1 MRIEIK
7 LYSYHDLDLV
17 SLYKT
22 GRIAFP
28 ETTRQVLNSYAR
40 KEVYKVRPLPLNENR
55 AAKYPQ
61 KMYRKFY
68 HYHVDLDSKEDA
80 DAIRLMRTITD
91 GYRNNFIKSVLRQYL
106 CGIFTEEYSKE
117 GDARFFNEMSRRIQG
132 DRDEKDIKQVK
143 RNKGNNTK
151 KYQKNTSRKE
161 AVYKESEKMH
171 DETQLSTEKRI
182 ISGEAAD
189 KDEHVNMNTEVSLGN
204 FGDSA
209 ATEPK
214 NQHVIGDADKIAEST
229 DKLEPKAADIPGA
242 TGITGATGISNAT
255 IDAETDNAEG
265 SIPSSD
271 NQIQDVAPR
280 AKMSDALQRLLAR
293 DNDNNTDS
301 SVTSNE
307 AKTEPVNNT
316 DEEEAEDFDDF
327 LDDITEQY

>member
-143 RNKGNNTK
+143 RNKGNSTK

-161 AVYKESEKMH
+161 AVYKENDKMP
-171 DETQLSTEKRI
+171 DEIKLAAEERVNS
-182 ISGEAAD
+182 EAAS
-189 KDEHVNMNTEVSLGN
+189 KDEYVSMNAAAASLGN
-204 FGDSA
+204 FNDSNTA
-209 ATEPK
+209 EPK
-214 NQHVIGDADKIAEST
+214 IQHVIEDASRISESADKL
-229 DKLEPKAADIPGA
+229 KPKTAGTPGA
-242 TGITGATGISNAT
+242 TGTTDVADITMDAEISNA
-255 IDAETDNAEG
+255 G
-265 SIPSSD
+265 SDTPSSND
-271 NQIQDVAPR
+271 KAQGAAPR

-293 DNDNNTDS
+293 DNDDNADS
-301 SVTSNE
+301 SNTSNE
-307 AKTEPVNNT
+307 AKNEPVDSV

>member
-161 AVYKESEKMH
+161 TVYKENDKMP
-171 DETQLSTEKRI
+171 DEIKLDAEERVNS
-182 ISGEAAD
+182 EAAS
-189 KDEHVNMNTEVSLGN
+189 KDEYANMNTAAASLGN
-204 FGDSA
+204 FNDSNTA
-209 ATEPK
+209 EPK
-214 NQHVIGDADKIAEST
+214 IQHVIDEASRIAEPVDNLKPNAT
-229 DKLEPKAADIPGA
+229 GDPGA
-242 TGITGATGISNAT
+242 TGIAGVAGATM
-255 IDAETDNAEG
+255 DAETDNAG
-265 SIPSSD
+265 ANTPSGD
-271 NQIQDVAPR
+271 NKAQDAAPR

-293 DNDNNTDS
+293 DNDDNTDS
-301 SVTSNE
+301 SATSNE
-307 AKTEPVNNT
+307 AKTEPVDSA
-316 DEEEAEDFDDF
+316 DEEETEDFDDF

>member
-106 CGIFTEEYSKE
+106 CGIFTEEYSKK

-161 AVYKESEKMH
+161 VVYKESDNMS
-171 DETQLSTEKRI
+171 DETQLAAEKRVN
-182 ISGEAAD
+182 SEAAG

-204 FGDSA
+204 FGDSD
-209 ATEPK
+209 TDEPK
-214 NQHVIGDADKIAEST
+214 NQHVIGDADRIA
-229 DKLEPKAADIPGA
+229 
-242 TGITGATGISNAT
+242 
-255 IDAETDNAEG
+255 
-265 SIPSSD
+265 
-271 NQIQDVAPR
+271 
-280 AKMSDALQRLLAR
+280 
-293 DNDNNTDS
+293 
-301 SVTSNE
+301 
-307 AKTEPVNNT
+307 
-316 DEEEAEDFDDF
+316 
-327 LDDITEQY
+327 

>member
-68 HYHVDLDSKEDA
+68 HYHVDLDNKEDA

-161 AVYKESEKMH
+161 AVYKESDNMS
-171 DETQLSTEKRI
+171 DETQLAAEKRI
-182 ISGEAAD
+182 SGDTAD
-189 KDEHVNMNTEVSLGN
+189 KDEYVNMNTEVSLGN
-204 FGDSA
+204 FGDSDTA
-209 ATEPK
+209 EPK

-229 DKLEPKAADIPGA
+229 DKLKPKTADIPGA
-242 TGITGATGISNAT
+242 TGITSATGVSNAT

-265 SIPSSD
+265 GIPSSD

>member
-106 CGIFTEEYSKE
+106 CGIFTEEYSKK

-143 RNKGNNTK
+143 RNKGKNTK

-161 AVYKESEKMH
+161 VVYKESDNMS
-171 DETQLSTEKRI
+171 DETQLAAEKRVN
-182 ISGEAAD
+182 SEAAG

-204 FGDSA
+204 FGDSD
-209 ATEPK
+209 TDEPK
-214 NQHVIGDADKIAEST
+214 NQHVIGDADRIAELT
-229 DKLEPKAADIPGA
+229 DKLKPKTADIHGT
-242 TGITGATGISNAT
+242 TGITGATGVSNAT
-255 IDAETDNAEG
+255 IDTETDNAEG

-316 DEEEAEDFDDF
+316 DKEEAEDFDDF

>member
-1 MRIEIK
+1 
-7 LYSYHDLDLV
+7 
-17 SLYKT
+17 
-22 GRIAFP
+22 
-28 ETTRQVLNSYAR
+28 
-40 KEVYKVRPLPLNENR
+40 
-55 AAKYPQ
+55 
-61 KMYRKFY
+61 MYRKFY

-161 AVYKESEKMH
+161 AVYKESDNMS
-171 DETQLSTEKRI
+171 DETQLAAEKRI
-182 ISGEAAD
+182 SGETAD

-204 FGDSA
+204 FGDSD

-242 TGITGATGISNAT
+242 TGITDATGIANTT
-255 IDAETDNAEG
+255 IDAETYNAE
-265 SIPSSD
+265 SNIPSSD
-271 NQIQDVAPR
+271 NQIQDTTPR

-293 DNDNNTDS
+293 DNDDNTDS
-301 SVTSNE
+301 STTSNE

-316 DEEEAEDFDDF
+316 DDEEAEDFDDF

>member
-68 HYHVDLDSKEDA
+68 HSDVDLDSKEDA

-106 CGIFTEEYSKE
+106 CGIFTEEYSKK
-117 GDARFFNEMSRRIQG
+117 GDARFFNEMSRRIQS

-161 AVYKESEKMH
+161 VVYKESDNMS
-171 DETQLSTEKRI
+171 DETQLAAEKRVN
-182 ISGEAAD
+182 SEAAG

-204 FGDSA
+204 FGDSD
-209 ATEPK
+209 TDEPK
-214 NQHVIGDADKIAEST
+214 NQHVIGDADRIAELT
-229 DKLEPKAADIPGA
+229 DKLKPKTADIHGT
-242 TGITGATGISNAT
+242 TGITGATGVSNAT
-255 IDAETDNAEG
+255 IDTETDNAEG

-316 DEEEAEDFDDF
+316 DKEEAEDFDDF

>member
-161 AVYKESEKMH
+161 AVYKENDKMP
-171 DETQLSTEKRI
+171 DEIKL
-182 ISGEAAD
+182 AAEERVNSKAAS
-189 KDEHVNMNTEVSLGN
+189 KDEYVNMNAAAASLGN
-204 FGDSA
+204 FNDSNTA
-209 ATEPK
+209 EPK
-214 NQHVIGDADKIAEST
+214 IQHVIEDASRIAESA
-229 DKLEPKAADIPGA
+229 DKLKLKTAGIPGA
-242 TGITGATGISNAT
+242 TGITGVADATM
-255 IDAETDNAEG
+255 DAETDNARDNT
-265 SIPSSD
+265 PSSND
-271 NQIQDVAPR
+271 KTQDAAPR

-293 DNDNNTDS
+293 DNDDNTNS
-301 SVTSNE
+301 SATSNK
-307 AKTEPVNNT
+307 AKTESVDSV
-316 DEEEAEDFDDF
+316 DEEEVEDFDDF

>member
-1 MRIEIK
+1 M
-7 LYSYHDLDLV
+7 
-17 SLYKT
+17 
-22 GRIAFP
+22 
-28 ETTRQVLNSYAR
+28 
-40 KEVYKVRPLPLNENR
+40 
-55 AAKYPQ
+55 
-61 KMYRKFY
+61 
-68 HYHVDLDSKEDA
+68 
-80 DAIRLMRTITD
+80 
-91 GYRNNFIKSVLRQYL
+91 
-106 CGIFTEEYSKE
+106 
-117 GDARFFNEMSRRIQG
+117 
-132 DRDEKDIKQVK
+132 
-143 RNKGNNTK
+143 
-151 KYQKNTSRKE
+151 
-161 AVYKESEKMH
+161 YKESEKMP
-171 DETQLSTEKRI
+171 DETQLSAEKI
-182 ISGEAAD
+182 VSDEAAD

-204 FGDSA
+204 FGNSDD
-209 ATEPK
+209 TEPK

-229 DKLEPKAADIPGA
+229 DKLKPKTADIPGA
-242 TGITGATGISNAT
+242 TGITSATGVSNAT

>member
-161 AVYKESEKMH
+161 AVYKESDNMS
-171 DETQLSTEKRI
+171 DETQLAAEKI
-182 ISGEAAD
+182 VSDEAAD

-204 FGDSA
+204 FGDSD

-229 DKLEPKAADIPGA
+229 DKLKPKTADISGA
-242 TGITGATGISNAT
+242 TGITSATGVSNAT
-255 IDAETDNAEG
+255 IDAEADNAEG

-293 DNDNNTDS
+293 DNDNNTDN

-316 DEEEAEDFDDF
+316 NEEEAEDFDDF

>member
-68 HYHVDLDSKEDA
+68 HYHVDLDNKEDA

-161 AVYKESEKMH
+161 AVYKESDNMS
-171 DETQLSTEKRI
+171 DETQLAAEKRI
-182 ISGEAAD
+182 SGETAD
-189 KDEHVNMNTEVSLGN
+189 KDEYVNMNTEVSLGN
-204 FGDSA
+204 FGDSDTA
-209 ATEPK
+209 EPK
-214 NQHVIGDADKIAEST
+214 NQHVIGDADRIAEST
-229 DKLEPKAADIPGA
+229 DKLEPKAADIPSDTGITDA
-242 TGITGATGISNAT
+242 TGIANTT
-255 IDAETDNAEG
+255 IYAETYNAE
-265 SIPSSD
+265 SNIPSSD
-271 NQIQDVAPR
+271 NQIQDTTPR

-307 AKTEPVNNT
+307 VKTEPVNNT

>member
-161 AVYKESEKMH
+161 TAYKENDKMS
-171 DETQLSTEKRI
+171 DEIKLVAEEMVS
-182 ISGEAAD
+182 SEAAS
-189 KDEHVNMNTEVSLGN
+189 KDEYANMNTAAASLGN
-204 FGDSA
+204 FNDSNTA
-209 ATEPK
+209 EPK
-214 NQHVIGDADKIAEST
+214 IQHVIDEASRIAEPA
-229 DKLEPKAADIPGA
+229 DNLKPNAAGVADIA
-242 TGITGATGISNAT
+242 MSTEADESECKN
-255 IDAETDNAEG
+255 
-265 SIPSSD
+265 PSSD
-271 NQIQDVAPR
+271 NKTQDTAPR

-293 DNDNNTDS
+293 NNDDNADS
-301 SVTSNE
+301 SNTSNE
-307 AKTEPVNNT
+307 AKNEPVDSV

>member
-161 AVYKESEKMH
+161 AVYKESDNMS
-171 DETQLSTEKRI
+171 DETQLAAEKRI
-182 ISGEAAD
+182 SGETAD
-189 KDEHVNMNTEVSLGN
+189 KDEYVNMNTEVSLGN
-204 FGDSA
+204 FGDSDTA
-209 ATEPK
+209 EPK
-214 NQHVIGDADKIAEST
+214 NQHVIGDADRIAEST

-242 TGITGATGISNAT
+242 TGITDATGIANTT
-255 IDAETDNAEG
+255 IDAETYNAE
-265 SIPSSD
+265 SNIPSSD
-271 NQIQDVAPR
+271 NQIQDTTPR

-293 DNDNNTDS
+293 DNDDNTDS
-301 SVTSNE
+301 STTSNE

-316 DEEEAEDFDDF
+316 DDEEAEDFDDF

>member
-106 CGIFTEEYSKE
+106 CGIFTEEYSKN

-143 RNKGNNTK
+143 RNKGNK

-161 AVYKESEKMH
+161 AVYKESEKMP
-171 DETQLSTEKRI
+171 DETQLSAEKRI
-182 ISGEAAD
+182 SR
-189 KDEHVNMNTEVSLGN
+189 NNR
-204 FGDSA
+204 
-209 ATEPK
+209 P
-214 NQHVIGDADKIAEST
+214 
-229 DKLEPKAADIPGA
+229 
-242 TGITGATGISNAT
+242 
-255 IDAETDNAEG
+255 
-265 SIPSSD
+265 
-271 NQIQDVAPR
+271 
-280 AKMSDALQRLLAR
+280 R
-293 DNDNNTDS
+293 DNKHPVIYRKKVIFTNNIDNKHCGNNNCNNYQETNSTFFTIFS
-301 SVTSNE
+301 SH
-307 AKTEPVNNT
+307 
-316 DEEEAEDFDDF
+316 
-327 LDDITEQY
+327 QYDPPLKNHRIG

>member
-143 RNKGNNTK
+143 RNKGNK

-161 AVYKESEKMH
+161 AVHKESEKMP
-171 DETQLSTEKRI
+171 DETQLSAEKI
-182 ISGEAAD
+182 VSDEAAD

-204 FGDSA
+204 FGNSDD
-209 ATEPK
+209 TEPK

-229 DKLEPKAADIPGA
+229 DKLKPKTADISGA
-242 TGITGATGISNAT
+242 TGITSATGVSNAT

-293 DNDNNTDS
+293 DNNNTDS

>member
-40 KEVYKVRPLPLNENR
+40 REVYKVRPLPLNENR
-55 AAKYPQ
+55 EAKYPQ

-161 AVYKESEKMH
+161 AVYKENDKMP
-171 DETQLSTEKRI
+171 DEIKLAAEERVNS
-182 ISGEAAD
+182 EAAS
-189 KDEHVNMNTEVSLGN
+189 KYEYVSMNAAAASLGN
-204 FGDSA
+204 FNDSNTA
-209 ATEPK
+209 EPK
-214 NQHVIGDADKIAEST
+214 IQHVIEDASRIAKSADKL
-229 DKLEPKAADIPGA
+229 KPKTAGIPGA
-242 TGITGATGISNAT
+242 TGITGVAAATM
-255 IDAETDNAEG
+255 DAETDNAG
-265 SIPSSD
+265 D
-271 NQIQDVAPR
+271 NTPLSNNKTQDAAPR

-293 DNDNNTDS
+293 DNDDNADS
-301 SVTSNE
+301 STTSNE
-307 AKTEPVNNT
+307 AKTELVDSV
-316 DEEEAEDFDDF
+316 DEEESEDFDDF

>member
-68 HYHVDLDSKEDA
+68 HYHVDLDNKEDA

-161 AVYKESEKMH
+161 AVYKESDNMS
-171 DETQLSTEKRI
+171 DETQLAAEKRI
-182 ISGEAAD
+182 SGETAD
-189 KDEHVNMNTEVSLGN
+189 KDEYVNMNTEVSLGN
-204 FGDSA
+204 FGDSDTA
-209 ATEPK
+209 EPK
-214 NQHVIGDADKIAEST
+214 NQHVIGDADRIAEST
-229 DKLEPKAADIPGA
+229 DKLEPKAADIPGDTGITDA
-242 TGITGATGISNAT
+242 TGIANTT
-255 IDAETDNAEG
+255 IYAETYNAE
-265 SIPSSD
+265 SNIPSSD
-271 NQIQDVAPR
+271 NQIQDTTPR

-307 AKTEPVNNT
+307 VKTEPVNNT

>member
-143 RNKGNNTK
+143 RNKGNK

-161 AVYKESEKMH
+161 AVYKESEKMP
-171 DETQLSTEKRI
+171 DETQLSAEKI
-182 ISGEAAD
+182 VSDEAAD

-204 FGDSA
+204 FGNSD

-214 NQHVIGDADKIAEST
+214 NQ
-229 DKLEPKAADIPGA
+229 
-242 TGITGATGISNAT
+242 
-255 IDAETDNAEG
+255 
-265 SIPSSD
+265 
-271 NQIQDVAPR
+271 
-280 AKMSDALQRLLAR
+280 
-293 DNDNNTDS
+293 
-301 SVTSNE
+301 
-307 AKTEPVNNT
+307 
-316 DEEEAEDFDDF
+316 
-327 LDDITEQY
+327 

>member
-68 HYHVDLDSKEDA
+68 HYHVDLESKEDA

-106 CGIFTEEYSKE
+106 CGIFTEEYSKN

-143 RNKGNNTK
+143 RNKGNK

-161 AVYKESEKMH
+161 AVYKESEKMP
-171 DETQLSTEKRI
+171 DETQLSAEKRI
-182 ISGEAAD
+182 SGEVAD
-189 KDEHVNMNTEVSLGN
+189 QDEHVNMNTEVSLGN

-214 NQHVIGDADKIAEST
+214 NQHVIADADKIAEST

-316 DEEEAEDFDDF
+316 DDEEAEDFDDF

>member
-161 AVYKESEKMH
+161 AVYKENDKMP
-171 DETQLSTEKRI
+171 DEIKLAAEERVNS
-182 ISGEAAD
+182 EAAS
-189 KDEHVNMNTEVSLGN
+189 KDEYVSMNAAAASLGN
-204 FGDSA
+204 FNDSDTA
-209 ATEPK
+209 EPK
-214 NQHVIGDADKIAEST
+214 IQHVIKDASRISESADKLKPNVAGVPGVTGMT
-229 DKLEPKAADIPGA
+229 DTTGVADI
-242 TGITGATGISNAT
+242 TIDTETSNAGGNT
-255 IDAETDNAEG
+255 
-265 SIPSSD
+265 SSSND
-271 NQIQDVAPR
+271 KTQDTAPR

-293 DNDNNTDS
+293 DNDDNTDS
-301 SVTSNE
+301 SATSNE
-307 AKTEPVNNT
+307 AKTELVDSV
-316 DEEEAEDFDDF
+316 DEEESEDFDDF

>member
-161 AVYKESEKMH
+161 AVYKENDKMS
-171 DETQLSTEKRI
+171 DEIKLAAEERVNS
-182 ISGEAAD
+182 EAAS
-189 KDEHVNMNTEVSLGN
+189 KDEHVRMNAISN
-204 FGDSA
+204 FGDSNTA
-209 ATEPK
+209 EPK
-214 NQHVIGDADKIAEST
+214 IQHVIDEASRIAESAGNL
-229 DKLEPKAADIPGA
+229 KPNAAGDPGTTGTTGVIDI
-242 TGITGATGISNAT
+242 TM
-255 IDAETDNAEG
+255 DAETSNAG
-265 SIPSSD
+265 GDTPSSD
-271 NQIQDVAPR
+271 NKAQDTAPR

-293 DNDNNTDS
+293 DNDDNTDS
-301 SVTSNE
+301 SATSNE
-307 AKTEPVNNT
+307 TKTESVDSA

>member
-68 HYHVDLDSKEDA
+68 HYHVDLDNKEDA

-161 AVYKESEKMH
+161 AVYKENEKMS
-171 DETQLSTEKRI
+171 DETQLAAEKRI
-182 ISGEAAD
+182 SGETAD
-189 KDEHVNMNTEVSLGN
+189 KDEYVNMNTEVNLGN
-204 FGDSA
+204 FGDSDTA
-209 ATEPK
+209 EPK
-214 NQHVIGDADKIAEST
+214 NQHVIGDADRIAEST
-229 DKLEPKAADIPGA
+229 DKPKPKAADIPGA
-242 TGITGATGISNAT
+242 TGITDATGVSNAT
-255 IDAETDNAEG
+255 IDTETDNAEG

-271 NQIQDVAPR
+271 NQIQDTTPR

-293 DNDNNTDS
+293 DNDDNTDS
-301 SVTSNE
+301 STTSNE
-307 AKTEPVNNT
+307 TKTEPVNNT
-316 DEEEAEDFDDF
+316 DDEEAEDFDDF

>member
-161 AVYKESEKMH
+161 AVYKKSDNMS
-171 DETQLSTEKRI
+171 DETQLAAEKKV
-182 ISGEAAD
+182 SGEAAG
-189 KDEHVNMNTEVSLGN
+189 KDEYVNMNTEVSLGN
-204 FGDSA
+204 FGDSDTA
-209 ATEPK
+209 EPK
-214 NQHVIGDADKIAEST
+214 NQYVIGDADRIAEST
-229 DKLEPKAADIPGA
+229 DKLKPKTTDIPCA
-242 TGITGATGISNAT
+242 TGITGAAGVSNAT

-293 DNDNNTDS
+293 DNDDNTDNS
-301 SVTSNE
+301 TTSNK
-307 AKTEPVNNT
+307 AKAEPVNNV
-316 DEEEAEDFDDF
+316 DEEETEDFDDF

>member
-68 HYHVDLDSKEDA
+68 HYHVDLDNKEDA

-117 GDARFFNEMSRRIQG
+117 GDARFFNEMSRQIQG

-143 RNKGNNTK
+143 RNKGNK

-161 AVYKESEKMH
+161 AVYKESEKMP
-171 DETQLSTEKRI
+171 DETQLSAEKR
-182 ISGEAAD
+182 ISGEAAG
-189 KDEHVNMNTEVSLGN
+189 KDEYVNMNTEVSLGN
-204 FGDSA
+204 FGDSDTA
-209 ATEPK
+209 EPK
-214 NQHVIGDADKIAEST
+214 NQHVIGDADKIAKST
-229 DKLEPKAADIPGA
+229 DKLKPKTADIHGVIGITDA
-242 TGITGATGISNAT
+242 TGVSNTT
-255 IDAETDNAEG
+255 IDAETDNTE
-265 SIPSSD
+265 SNIPSSD
-271 NQIQDVAPR
+271 NQIQDATPR

-307 AKTEPVNNT
+307 EKPEPVNNT

>member
-161 AVYKESEKMH
+161 AVYKESEKMP
-171 DETQLSTEKRI
+171 DETQLSTEKR

-242 TGITGATGISNAT
+242 TGITSAA
-255 IDAETDNAEG
+255 
-265 SIPSSD
+265 
-271 NQIQDVAPR
+271 VACKR
-280 AKMSDALQRLLAR
+280 
-293 DNDNNTDS
+293 
-301 SVTSNE
+301 
-307 AKTEPVNNT
+307 
-316 DEEEAEDFDDF
+316 
-327 LDDITEQY
+327 

>member
-1 MRIEIK
+1 
-7 LYSYHDLDLV
+7 
-17 SLYKT
+17 
-22 GRIAFP
+22 
-28 ETTRQVLNSYAR
+28 
-40 KEVYKVRPLPLNENR
+40 
-55 AAKYPQ
+55 
-61 KMYRKFY
+61 MYRKFY

-161 AVYKESEKMH
+161 AVYKESDNMS
-171 DETQLSTEKRI
+171 DETQLAAEKRI
-182 ISGEAAD
+182 SGETAD
-189 KDEHVNMNTEVSLGN
+189 KDEYVNMNTEVSLGN
-204 FGDSA
+204 FGDSDTA
-209 ATEPK
+209 EPK
-214 NQHVIGDADKIAEST
+214 NQHVIGDADRIAEST

-242 TGITGATGISNAT
+242 TGITDATGIANTT
-255 IDAETDNAEG
+255 IDAETYNAE
-265 SIPSSD
+265 SNIPSSD
-271 NQIQDVAPR
+271 NQIQDTTPR

-293 DNDNNTDS
+293 DNDDNTDS
-301 SVTSNE
+301 STTSNE

-316 DEEEAEDFDDF
+316 DDEEAEDFDDF

>member
-1 MRIEIK
+1 
-7 LYSYHDLDLV
+7 
-17 SLYKT
+17 
-22 GRIAFP
+22 
-28 ETTRQVLNSYAR
+28 
-40 KEVYKVRPLPLNENR
+40 
-55 AAKYPQ
+55 
-61 KMYRKFY
+61 
-68 HYHVDLDSKEDA
+68 
-80 DAIRLMRTITD
+80 
-91 GYRNNFIKSVLRQYL
+91 
-106 CGIFTEEYSKE
+106 
-117 GDARFFNEMSRRIQG
+117 MSRRIQG

-161 AVYKESEKMH
+161 AVYKESDNMS
-171 DETQLSTEKRI
+171 DETQLAAEKRI
-182 ISGEAAD
+182 SGETAD
-189 KDEHVNMNTEVSLGN
+189 KDEYVNVWKDYFDMDR
-204 FGDSA
+204 DSDTA
-209 ATEPK
+209 EPK

-229 DKLEPKAADIPGA
+229 DKLKPKTADIPGA
-242 TGITGATGISNAT
+242 TGITSATGVSNAT

>member
-161 AVYKESEKMH
+161 AVHKESEKMP
-171 DETQLSTEKRI
+171 DETQLSTEKR

-204 FGDSA
+204 FGDSD

-229 DKLEPKAADIPGA
+229 DKLKPKTADISGA
-242 TGITGATGISNAT
+242 TGITSATGVSNAT

>member
-68 HYHVDLDSKEDA
+68 HYHVDLDNKEDA

-161 AVYKESEKMH
+161 AVYKESDNMS
-171 DETQLSTEKRI
+171 DETQLAAEKRI
-182 ISGEAAD
+182 SGETAD
-189 KDEHVNMNTEVSLGN
+189 KDEYVNMNTEVSLGN
-204 FGDSA
+204 FGDSDTA
-209 ATEPK
+209 EPK
-214 NQHVIGDADKIAEST
+214 NQHVIGDADRIAEST
-229 DKLEPKAADIPGA
+229 DKLKPKTADIPGVTGITDA
-242 TGITGATGISNAT
+242 TGIANTT
-255 IDAETDNAEG
+255 IDAETYNAE
-265 SIPSSD
+265 SNIQSSD
-271 NQIQDVAPR
+271 NQIQDTTPR
-280 AKMSDALQRLLAR
+280 AKMSDALQRLFAR
-293 DNDNNTDS
+293 DNDDNTDS
-301 SVTSNE
+301 STTSNE

-316 DEEEAEDFDDF
+316 DDEEAEDFDDF

>member
-151 KYQKNTSRKE
+151 KYQKNTNRKE
-161 AVYKESEKMH
+161 AVYKENDKMP
-171 DETQLSTEKRI
+171 DEIKLAAEERVNS
-182 ISGEAAD
+182 EAAS
-189 KDEHVNMNTEVSLGN
+189 KDEYANMNTTADLGN
-204 FGDSA
+204 LGDSNA
-209 ATEPK
+209 AEPI
-214 NQHVIGDADKIAEST
+214 QHVIEDASRIAESVGNL
-229 DKLEPKAADIPGA
+229 KPNAAGDPGA
-242 TGITGATGISNAT
+242 TGTTGVTDITMN
-255 IDAETDNAEG
+255 AETNNAG
-265 SIPSSD
+265 GDIMPSD
-271 NQIQDVAPR
+271 NKAQDAAPR

-293 DNDNNTDS
+293 DNDDNTDS
-301 SVTSNE
+301 SATPNE
-307 AKTEPVNNT
+307 AKTEPVDSA
-316 DEEEAEDFDDF
+316 DEEEVEDFDDF

>member
-106 CGIFTEEYSKE
+106 CGIFTEEYSKK

-161 AVYKESEKMH
+161 VVYKESDNMS
-171 DETQLSTEKRI
+171 DETQLAAEKRVN
-182 ISGEAAD
+182 SEAAG

-204 FGDSA
+204 FGDSD
-209 ATEPK
+209 TDEPK
-214 NQHVIGDADKIAEST
+214 NQHVIGDADRIAELT
-229 DKLEPKAADIPGA
+229 DKLKPKTADIHGT
-242 TGITGATGISNAT
+242 TGITGATGVSNAT
-255 IDAETDNAEG
+255 IDTETDNAG
-265 SIPSSD
+265 DNTPSS
-271 NQIQDVAPR
+271 NNKTQDAAPR
-280 AKMSDALQRLLAR
+280 AKMSDALQRLLSR

>member
-80 DAIRLMRTITD
+80 DAIRLMRTITA

-106 CGIFTEEYSKE
+106 CGIFTEEYSKK

-161 AVYKESEKMH
+161 VVYKESDNMS
-171 DETQLSTEKRI
+171 DETQLAAEKRVN
-182 ISGEAAD
+182 SEAAG

-204 FGDSA
+204 FGDSD
-209 ATEPK
+209 TDEPK
-214 NQHVIGDADKIAEST
+214 NQHVIGDADRIAELT
-229 DKLEPKAADIPGA
+229 DKLKPKTADIHGT
-242 TGITGATGISNAT
+242 TGITGATGVSNAT
-255 IDAETDNAEG
+255 IDTETDNAEG

-316 DEEEAEDFDDF
+316 DKEEAEDFDDF

>member
-117 GDARFFNEMSRRIQG
+117 GDAGFFNEMSRRIQG

-161 AVYKESEKMH
+161 AVYKESDNMS
-171 DETQLSTEKRI
+171 DETQLAAEKRI
-182 ISGEAAD
+182 SGETAD

-204 FGDSA
+204 FGNSD

-214 NQHVIGDADKIAEST
+214 NQHVIGDADKSAEST
-229 DKLEPKAADIPGA
+229 DKLKPKTANIPGA
-242 TGITGATGISNAT
+242 TGTTSATGVSNAT

>member
-1 MRIEIK
+1 MKCQE
-7 LYSYHDLDLV
+7 
-17 SLYKT
+17 
-22 GRIAFP
+22 
-28 ETTRQVLNSYAR
+28 
-40 KEVYKVRPLPLNENR
+40 
-55 AAKYPQ
+55 
-61 KMYRKFY
+61 
-68 HYHVDLDSKEDA
+68 
-80 DAIRLMRTITD
+80 
-91 GYRNNFIKSVLRQYL
+91 
-106 CGIFTEEYSKE
+106 
-117 GDARFFNEMSRRIQG
+117 
-132 DRDEKDIKQVK
+132 QVK
-143 RNKGNNTK
+143 RNKGNK

-161 AVYKESEKMH
+161 AVYKESEKMP
-171 DETQLSTEKRI
+171 DETQLSAEKI
-182 ISGEAAD
+182 VSDEAAD

-204 FGDSA
+204 FGNSDD
-209 ATEPK
+209 TEPK

-229 DKLEPKAADIPGA
+229 DKLKPKTADIPGA
-242 TGITGATGISNAT
+242 TGITSATGVSNAT

-316 DEEEAEDFDDF
+316 DDEEAEDFDDF

>member
-117 GDARFFNEMSRRIQG
+117 GDARFFNEMSRLIQG

-143 RNKGNNTK
+143 RNKGNK

-161 AVYKESEKMH
+161 AVYKESEKMP
-171 DETQLSTEKRI
+171 DETQLSAEKI
-182 ISGEAAD
+182 VSDEAAD

-204 FGDSA
+204 FGDSD

-229 DKLEPKAADIPGA
+229 DKLKPKTADISGT
-242 TGITGATGISNAT
+242 TGITSATGVSNAT

-293 DNDNNTDS
+293 DNNNTDS